1 MSLVCIL
8 FLLLFHCTS
17 ATVHLEASWLG
28 DPSLFPQ
35 SDFTMLL
42 FNLTSATSVSLEPAS
57 VDMLLGKQARN
68 VFPNASTVYSFSI
81 VYITRL
87 QCELETLDD
96 VAALYTVRR
105 DLVSGCLRANLGH
118 LVLDYAS
125 LVAREKQRSA
135 WEWPDYVAPLAVSGW
150 SVTTFVCVVLLL
162 ALCTTRY
169 YADQQEEELDTCRRS
184 SLASSTNLKSAKA
197 PSLRVPQYAG
207 RPSNSRELLL
217 KIPAPG
223 TRR

>member
-1 MSLVCIL
+1 
-8 FLLLFHCTS
+8 
-17 ATVHLEASWLG
+17 
-28 DPSLFPQ
+28 
-35 SDFTMLL
+35 
-42 FNLTSATSVSLEPAS
+42 
-57 VDMLLGKQARN
+57 
-68 VFPNASTVYSFSI
+68 VYSFSI

-96 VAALYTVRR
+96 AAALYTVRR
-105 DLVSGCLRANLGH
+105 DLVSGALRAHLGH

-125 LVAREKQRSA
+125 LVARERQPPT
-135 WEWPDYVAPLAVSGW
+135 WEWPDYVAPLAISGW

-169 YADQQEEELDTCRRS
+169 YADRQEEELAQCRT
-184 SLASSTNLKSAKA
+184 LASATNAKNAKA

-217 KIPAPG
+217 KIPTPG
-223 TRR
+223 ARR

>member
-1 MSLVCIL
+1 MPFTIL
-8 FLLLFHCTS
+8 FFLLLFHCTH

-96 VAALYTVRR
+96 GAALYTVRR

-125 LVAREKQRSA
+125 LAAREKQRSA

-169 YADQQEEELDTCRRS
+169 YADQQEEELQQCRT
-184 SLASSTNLKSAKA
+184 LASSSNAKSAKA

-207 RPSNSRELLL
+207 RPLNSRELLL